1 MFEIIGEAERET
13 VHRVQLRIDALGL
26 FEQLNRRVGL
36 TQPHQDVTAAGQG
49 TGIVR
54 VYRYRASHF
63 SLRLF
68 ITMTGDVDA
77 PENNARSHL
86 QRVKTQRPCGGL
98 LRAGKGFGRRLGPAH
113 RHGDEIGLGHAGIGG
128 CIVRIELDR
137 APQQRTR
144 LYDAGAGWA
153 EQRRS
158 RAQHAVISFKIFGG
172 LGERATLLDLRDADR
187 QCLGNLSG
195 DFVLQHE
202 DIGERLI
209 KAA

>member
-1 MFEIIGEAERET
+1 MIRLVAGLGKEAGLPQSVAQMFEVERIEKLGPKFLRIKRRIDAPDYRDGAGSILTSLVFSISGRQDDPTKVVCRVAEVQFRLFDSRGIAMFEIIGEAERET

-77 PENNARSHL
+77 PENNA
-86 QRVKTQRPCGGL
+86 
-98 LRAGKGFGRRLGPAH
+98 
-113 RHGDEIGLGHAGIGG
+113 
-128 CIVRIELDR
+128 
-137 APQQRTR
+137 
-144 LYDAGAGWA
+144 
-153 EQRRS
+153 
-158 RAQHAVISFKIFGG
+158 
-172 LGERATLLDLRDADR
+172 
-187 QCLGNLSG
+187 
-195 DFVLQHE
+195 
-202 DIGERLI
+202 
-209 KAA
+209 